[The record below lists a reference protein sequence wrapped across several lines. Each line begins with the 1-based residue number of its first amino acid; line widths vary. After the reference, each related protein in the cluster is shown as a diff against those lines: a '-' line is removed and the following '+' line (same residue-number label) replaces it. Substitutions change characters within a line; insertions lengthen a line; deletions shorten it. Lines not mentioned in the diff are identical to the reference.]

1 MILKLNKMNSTIKII
16 TLFIVIST
24 LFVSCNNDEPII
36 KNQIQYLKVAE
47 AVSTGST
54 FNVEFYATDSLFVGY
69 NNVYFKI
76 TDKSTGMAV
85 SHATLVLHPLM
96 NMGTSSHACP
106 FENPGDSLTSDG
118 YFKGA
123 ILFSMMGTNSWSLS
137 VDITAN
143 GKIETVSFPIDKVKS
158 TDPVKKIVVMDSLS
172 TGPGTWTITKY
183 PVTLIE
189 PAIWKVGNNPFE
201 ITIHTMASMMSF
213 PCCTDMTVEITP
225 EMPSMGHGSPNNVN
239 PVSIGKGH
247 YMGSVNFTMTGAWRI
262 NVVFKK
268 GGRTLGSKN
277 YFDIVF

>member
-1 MILKLNKMNSTIKII
+1 MNSIIKII
-16 TLFIVIST
+16 TSLIVIST
-24 LFVSCNNDEPII
+24 LFVSCNNDEPNNQ
-36 KNQIQYLKVAE
+36 NQIKYLKMAE

-76 TDKSTGMAV
+76 TNKSTGLAV
-85 SHATLVLHPLM
+85 SHATILLHPLM

-106 FENPGDSLTSDG
+106 SEDPGDSLTSDG

-123 ILFSMMGTNSWSLS
+123 ILFSMVGTNSWSLS
-137 VDITAN
+137 VDVTAN
-143 GKIETVSFPIDKVKS
+143 GKTETVLFPLDKVKS
-158 TDPVKKIVVMDSLS
+158 TNPVKKIVVIDSLS
-172 TGPGTWTITKY
+172 TGSGTWTITKY

-189 PAIWKVGNNPFE
+189 TADWKVGNNPFE

-213 PCCTDMTVEITP
+213 PCCSDMTIEITP

-247 YMGSVNFTMTGAWRI
+247 YLGTVNFTMTGAWRI
-262 NVVFKK
+262 NLVIKK
-268 GGRTLGSKN
+268 DGRTLGSKN
-277 YFDIVF
+277 YFDIAF

>member
-1 MILKLNKMNSTIKII
+1 MNSIIKII
-16 TLFIVIST
+16 TSLIVIST
-24 LFVSCNNDEPII
+24 LFVSCNNDEPNNQ
-36 KNQIQYLKVAE
+36 NQIKYLKMAE
-47 AVSTGST
+47 AVSNGST

-76 TDKSTGMAV
+76 TNKSTGLAV
-85 SHATLVLHPLM
+85 RHATILLHPLM

-106 FENPGDSLTSDG
+106 SEDPGDSLTSDG

-137 VDITAN
+137 VDVTAN
-143 GKIETVSFPIDKVKS
+143 GKTETVLFPLDKVKS
-158 TDPVKKIVVMDSLS
+158 TNPVKKIVVIDSLS
-172 TGPGTWTITKY
+172 TGSGTWTITKY

-189 PAIWKVGNNPFE
+189 TADWKVGNNPFE

-213 PCCTDMTVEITP
+213 PCCSDMTVEITP

-247 YMGSVNFTMTGAWRI
+247 YLGTVNFTMTGAWRI
-262 NVVFKK
+262 NLVIKK
-268 GGRTLGSKN
+268 DGRTLGSKN
-277 YFDIVF
+277 YFDIAF